1 MPPAFILFGD
11 PLTPIPLSTR
21 THRRFLSAAGLSA
34 DAEAD
39 FDQTLFDWSIAER
52 VLSELEDGP
61 RMLRIQRPPLA
72 FNDELARAAAKEAGC
87 AWYFSIADFESA
99 LLDGIFVLKPTSSGP
114 FSRSNTS
121 TTIKITAEE
130 MARYSP
136 ITVDLTKG
144 ESGQYTVKPNLNR
157 EASPSS
163 VIG

>member
-1 MPPAFILFGD
+1 MTRPS
-11 PLTPIPLSTR
+11 STGRSPSACCQSSR
-21 THRRFLSAAGLSA
+21 TAANA
-34 DAEAD
+34 AHPEA
-39 FDQTLFDWSIAER
+39 A
-52 VLSELEDGP
+52 
-61 RMLRIQRPPLA
+61 LA

-144 ESGQYTVKPNLNR
+144 ESGQYTVKPSLNR